1 MKENIINEK
10 ISYIECS
17 DDPLSADIGIIR
29 DGDAVWLYDVGSDER
44 AISELTGNYNVVLSH
59 FHQDH
64 TGNIGKLNIK
74 EAFVS
79 HETKR
84 HVQMGTVAD
93 RDIYIDNLH
102 IFPLPSS
109 HCKGCLGLEVDETYA
124 FVGDALY
131 SKFRDGYYIFN
142 AQLVKEEI
150 AVLKKLKAP
159 YLLVSHF
166 KGMVRRRNEVIAQ
179 LEELYHYRDKN
190 SSEIKVKQG

>member
-1 MKENIINEK
+1 MKEIIINEK
-10 ISYIECS
+10 VSYIECS
-17 DDPLSADIGIIR
+17 EDPLSADIGIIR

-64 TGNIGKLNIK
+64 TGNIGKITVK

-79 HETKR
+79 DETKR

-93 RDIYIDNLH
+93 RDVYIGNLH

-109 HCKGCLGLEVDETYA
+109 HCKGCLGLEVDEAYA

-142 AQLVKEEI
+142 TQLVKDEI
-150 AVLKKLKAP
+150 AVLKSLKAP

-166 KGMVRRRNEVIAQ
+166 KGLIRRRDEVIAE
-179 LEELYHYRDKN
+179 LEELYQHRDKN
-190 SSEIKVKQG
+190 SPEIKIKRG

>member
-1 MKENIINEK
+1 MKEIIINEK
-10 ISYIECS
+10 VSYIECS
-17 DDPLSADIGIIR
+17 EDPLLADIGIIR

-64 TGNIGKLNIK
+64 TGNLGKLSIK

-79 HETKR
+79 DETRR
-84 HVQMGTVAD
+84 HVQTGTVAD
-93 RDIYIDNLH
+93 RDVYIGNLH

-109 HCKGCLGLEVDETYA
+109 HCKGCLGLEVDEAYA

-142 AQLVKEEI
+142 TQLVKDEI
-150 AVLKKLKAP
+150 AVLKSLKAP

-166 KGMVRRRNEVIAQ
+166 KGLIRRRDEVIAE
-179 LEELYHYRDKN
+179 LEELYQHRDKN
-190 SSEIKVKQG
+190 SPEIKIKRG

>member
-1 MKENIINEK
+1 MKEIVINEK

-29 DGDAVWLYDVGSDER
+29 DGDAVWLYDVGGDER
-44 AISELTGNYNVVLSH
+44 AITELTGNYNVVLSH

-64 TGNIGKLNIK
+64 TGNMGKLHIK
-74 EAFVS
+74 DAFVS
-79 HETKR
+79 DETKR

-93 RDIYIDNLH
+93 RDVFIGNLH

-142 AQLVKEEI
+142 TQFVKDEI
-150 AVLKKLKAP
+150 AVLKRLKAP

-166 KGMVRRRNEVIAQ
+166 KGMVRRRDEVIAE
-179 LEELYHYRDKN
+179 LEELYSLRVGN
-190 SSEIKVKQG
+190 RSEIRVKK